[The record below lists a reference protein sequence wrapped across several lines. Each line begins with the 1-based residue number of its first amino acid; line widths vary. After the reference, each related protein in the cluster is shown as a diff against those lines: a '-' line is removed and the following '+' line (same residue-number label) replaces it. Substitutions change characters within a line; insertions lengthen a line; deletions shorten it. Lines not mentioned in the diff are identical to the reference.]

1 MRKISKPGY
10 LLWRKQIGTFGQLG
24 GLLVLVGGMV
34 VTFYYA
40 DRLDLAYGAMLLGFF
55 LVTIGAGFTNRW
67 GRTPAPDQAID
78 DLLKG
83 LDDRYTIVHFR
94 LGAEHALFTPGGILA
109 LLPKYE
115 RGQVSYDGKRWRQ
128 TGVSGFTKIFGVESL
143 GNPVLDA
150 AGEANAL
157 ERRLKKILKGEEL
170 PKIQP
175 IVVFLNERTLVNAE
189 NSPVPAL
196 HPSKIKDFIRRMPKG
211 GTLRPDLLQ
220 RVLESI
226 GENT

>member
-1 MRKISKPGY
+1 MMVTYFYPG
-10 LLWRKQIGTFGQLG
+10 
-24 GLLVLVGGMV
+24 
-34 VTFYYA
+34 
-40 DRLDLAYGAMLLGFF
+40 RLELAYGSLFLGFI
-55 LVTIGAGFTNRW
+55 LVNIGAGFTNRW

-83 LDDRYTIVHFR
+83 LDDRYTIVHYR
-94 LGAEHALFTPGGILA
+94 LGAEHVLFAPGGVLT

-115 RGQVSYDGKRWRQ
+115 RGQVTYDGKRWRQ
-128 TGVSGFTKIFGVESL
+128 TGVSGVNKFFGVESL

-175 IVVFLNERTLVNAE
+175 VIVFLNDRTQVNAE
-189 NSPVPAL
+189 DSPVPAL
-196 HPSKIKDFIRRMPKG
+196 HPSKIKEFIRRMPKSG
-211 GTLRPDLLQ
+211 PLRADLLQ

-226 GENT
+226 GENA